1 MDFIKKNKLL
11 SIFIGLLIVFIIL
24 AVVLLMQL
32 IGGNKKGEYG
42 DRLTGI
48 EKVEITSNTKNQ
60 IEKEIANEELV
71 TKVKYDLKGR
81 LVNIVLNVKD
91 EKEID
96 SVKEIGNKILSYFDE
111 KQLSYYDIQI
121 LVNSDNEKSE
131 KYPIIGYKHKTRDAI
146 NWD

>member
-1 MDFIKKNKLL
+1 MNFIKKNKLL
-11 SIFIGLLIVFIIL
+11 TIFLGLVIISIIL
-24 AVVLLMQL
+24 VVILLSQL
-32 IGGNKKGEYG
+32 IGSNKNDEYG
-42 DRLTGI
+42 DRLNGI
-48 EKVEITSNTKNQ
+48 EKVEITSDTKNQ
-60 IEKEIANEELV
+60 LEKEIANEELV

-81 LVNIVLNVKD
+81 LINIVLNVKD

-96 SVKEIGNKILSYFDE
+96 SVKEVGNKILSYFDE

-121 LVNSDNEKSE
+121 LVSSDNEESE